1 MLIPLRGWILLVVIL
16 IVAGSGYY
24 NAFQDLSI
32 TRSAD
37 DQVRV
42 QLAQRWAQKVASEV
56 KQLPGR
62 PLVAVADVVNDK
74 NQILTNQLRTWIAR
88 RNVRLVDAR
97 WYHSVGSKL
106 GMVKEP
112 TSMEESVKPLLDKN
126 LDFIIAAH
134 IANWTTYPEY
144 EARLAGTVQII
155 DGATGEI
162 VSRYQLSLPEMID
175 VVSTE
180 RAKGRDI
187 PQTGSKAPPGSFVD
201 KNSLQESL
209 RTLKEKENHHQAT
222 MSPLAGMTI
231 WLATVLFLPLASSSP
246 MKRLLRRRNNAVN
259 GTMLISWVVATAFLA
274 LVLWGLQ
281 LPPALGLPVGIAA
294 VLLAT
299 LYFGYCCHCLEK
311 SA

>member
-16 IVAGSGYY
+16 IVAGSSY
-24 NAFQDLSI
+24 FQTFQNLSL

-62 PLVAVADVVNDK
+62 PLVAVADAVNDK

-88 RNVRLVDAR
+88 RNVRIVDEH
-97 WYHSVGSKL
+97 WYHSVGLQL

-112 TSMEESVKPLLDKN
+112 TSIADSIKPLLDKN

-134 IANWTTYPEY
+134 ITNWTTYPEY
-144 EARLAGTVQII
+144 EARLVGTVQII
-155 DGATGEI
+155 NGATGEI
-162 VSRYQLSLPEMID
+162 ISRYQLSLPEMID

-180 RAKGRDI
+180 QSEERDI
-187 PQTGSKAPPGSFVD
+187 PQAGRNASSWSFAKKSSAQD
-201 KNSLQESL
+201 SSRNI
-209 RTLKEKENHHQAT
+209 KEIENHQAT
-222 MSPLAGMTI
+222 LSPLAGMTI
-231 WLATVLFLPLASSSP
+231 WLVSVLFLPLASSSP
-246 MKRLLRRRNNAVN
+246 MKRLLKQQNNAVN
-259 GTMLISWVVATAFLA
+259 GTMLISWIVATASLA
-274 LVLWGLQ
+274 LALWVLQ
-281 LPPALGLPVGIAA
+281 LPPSLGLPAGIVA